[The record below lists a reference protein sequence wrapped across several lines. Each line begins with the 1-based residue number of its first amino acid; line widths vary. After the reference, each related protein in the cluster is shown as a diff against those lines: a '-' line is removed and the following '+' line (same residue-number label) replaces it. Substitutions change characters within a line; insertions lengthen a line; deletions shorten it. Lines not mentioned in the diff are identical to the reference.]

1 MKRVAILG
9 STGSVGTQ
17 ALSVIASN
25 PRRLRPVLL
34 SCKSRVDMLR
44 NQIQR
49 FHPEAVVI
57 ERKEDAA
64 EFRRE
69 YRDIKVYC
77 GAEGLDEALA
87 ETDFDVVL
95 NALVGIAGLKPT
107 LAAIKKGEE
116 AGRDRDSQNGPIS
129 VALANKETLVTGG
142 RLVTEAANKAGVPL
156 VPVDSEHSAIFQC
169 LQGNQE
175 NPIKRI
181 SLTASGGP
189 FRGYDRELLSAVT
202 LGDALQHPNWKMGRK
217 ITVDSAT
224 MLNKGFEIIEAKWL
238 YNIEA
243 SRIEVAIHPQSII
256 HSLVEFEDGA
266 LLAQLG
272 NPDMKVPISY
282 AFSWPERWATDN
294 RALDLIGLRS
304 LFFEEPQGEGRRS
317 LDMAYRVLRE
327 SEESGC
333 DSGSVVLNSANE
345 ALVELFL
352 AGKIPFL
359 TIIDTLE
366 RILDRHTAKKI
377 ETVEDIF
384 EVDKEARRA
393 VARRWK

>member
-25 PRRLRPVLL
+25 PRRLNPVLL
-34 SCKSRVDMLR
+34 TCKSRVDMLR

-69 YRDIKVYC
+69 YRDIKVYY

-87 ETDFDVVL
+87 EIDYDVVL

-107 LAAIKKGEE
+107 LAAINKG
-116 AGRDRDSQNGPIS
+116 GVSI
-129 VALANKETLVTGG
+129 ALANKETLVTGG
-142 RLVTEAANKAGVPL
+142 RIVTEAAGKANVSL

-169 LQGNQE
+169 LQGNLE

-181 SLTASGGP
+181 ILTASGGP
-189 FRGYDRELLSAVT
+189 FRGYDRDRLSSVT
-202 LGDALQHPNWKMGRK
+202 LADALQHPNWKMGRK

-238 YNIEA
+238 YGIEA

-294 RALDLIGLRS
+294 RALDIIGLRS
-304 LFFEEPQGEGRRS
+304 LFFEEPLGEGRRS
-317 LDMAYRVLRE
+317 LDMAYRVLRA
-327 SEESGC
+327 SEETGC

-352 AGKIPFL
+352 AGKIPFI

-366 RILDRHTAKKI
+366 RILDRHEPKKL
-377 ETVEDIF
+377 ETIDEVF

>member
-25 PRRLRPVLL
+25 PRRLNPVLL
-34 SCKSRVDMLR
+34 TCKSRVDMLR

-69 YRDIKVYC
+69 YRDIKVYY

-87 ETDFDVVL
+87 EIDYDVVL

-107 LAAIKKGEE
+107 LAAINKG
-116 AGRDRDSQNGPIS
+116 GVSI
-129 VALANKETLVTGG
+129 ALANKETLVTGG
-142 RLVTEAANKAGVPL
+142 RIVTEAAGKANVSL

-169 LQGNQE
+169 LQGNLE

-181 SLTASGGP
+181 ILTASGGP
-189 FRGYDRELLSAVT
+189 FRGYDRERLSSVT
-202 LGDALQHPNWKMGRK
+202 LADALQHPNWKMGRK

-238 YNIEA
+238 YGIEA

-294 RALDLIGLRS
+294 RALDIIGLRS
-304 LFFEEPQGEGRRS
+304 LFFEEPLGEGRRS
-317 LDMAYRVLRE
+317 LDMAYRVLRA
-327 SEESGC
+327 SEETGC

-352 AGKIPFL
+352 AGKIPFI

-366 RILDRHTAKKI
+366 RILDRHEPKKL
-377 ETVEDIF
+377 ETIDEVF

>member
-25 PRRLRPVLL
+25 PRRLKPVLL

-69 YRDIKVYC
+69 YHDIKVYC
-77 GAEGLDEALA
+77 GASGLDEALA
-87 ETDFDVVL
+87 DTDFDIML

-107 LAAIKKGEE
+107 LAAIKKGAEI
-116 AGRDRDSQNGPIS
+116 GGIS

-142 RLVTEAANKAGVPL
+142 RLVTEAARKAGVPL

-181 SLTASGGP
+181 ILTASGGP
-189 FRGYDRELLSAVT
+189 FRGYDRERLSAVT

-238 YNIEA
+238 YGIEA

-304 LFFEEPQGEGRRS
+304 LFFEEPLGEGRRS

-327 SEESGC
+327 SEETGH
-333 DSGSVVLNSANE
+333 DSGSIVLNSANE

-366 RILDRHTAKKI
+366 RILDRHESKQI
-377 ETVEDIF
+377 ETIGDIF

>member
-25 PRRLRPVLL
+25 PRRLNPVLL
-34 SCKSRVDMLR
+34 TCKSRVDMLR

-49 FHPEAVVI
+49 FHPEAVVV
-57 ERKEDAA
+57 ERKEDAT

-69 YRDIKVYC
+69 YRDIRVYC
-77 GAEGLDEALA
+77 GNTGLEEAIA
-87 ETDFDVVL
+87 ETDFDLVL
-95 NALVGIAGLKPT
+95 NAVVGIAGLNPT
-107 LAAIKKGEE
+107 LAAIEKG
-116 AGRDRDSQNGPIS
+116 GKTGGIS

-142 RLVTEAANKAGVPL
+142 RLVMDAARKASVPI

-181 SLTASGGP
+181 ILTASGGP
-189 FRGYDRELLSAVT
+189 FRGYDREHLAAVT

-238 YNIEA
+238 YGIEA
-243 SRIEVAIHPQSII
+243 SRIEVAIHPQSIV

-333 DSGSVVLNSANE
+333 DSGSIVLNSANE

-352 AGKIPFL
+352 AGKISFL

-366 RILDRHTAKKI
+366 RILDRHTPKKI
-377 ETVEDIF
+377 ETVQDIF
-384 EVDKEARRA
+384 EVDREARRA
-393 VARRWK
+393 VARRVK

>member
-1 MKRVAILG
+1 MKRIAILG

-25 PRRLRPVLL
+25 PRRLKPVLL
-34 SCKSRVDMLR
+34 SCKSRIDMLR

-69 YRDIKVYC
+69 YRDIKVFC

-87 ETDFDVVL
+87 ETDFDLVL

-107 LAAIKKGEE
+107 LAAIKKGSEK
-116 AGRDRDSQNGPIS
+116 GGVT

-142 RLVTEAANKAGVPL
+142 RLVTEAAGRASVPI

-169 LQGNQE
+169 LQGNPE

-181 SLTASGGP
+181 ILTASGGP
-189 FRGYDRELLSAVT
+189 FRGYDREHLSAVT

-238 YNIEA
+238 YGIEA

-272 NPDMKVPISY
+272 NPDMKIPISY

-304 LFFEEPQGEGRRS
+304 LFFEEPLGEGRRS

-333 DSGSVVLNSANE
+333 DSGSIVLNSANE

-366 RILDRHTAKKI
+366 RILDRHVPKKI
-377 ETVEDIF
+377 ETIEDIF

-393 VARRWK
+393 VAKRWK

>member
-1 MKRVAILG
+1 M
-9 STGSVGTQ
+9 
-17 ALSVIASN
+17 
-25 PRRLRPVLL
+25 
-34 SCKSRVDMLR
+34 
-44 NQIQR
+44 
-49 FHPEAVVI
+49 
-57 ERKEDAA
+57 
-64 EFRRE
+64 
-69 YRDIKVYC
+69 
-77 GAEGLDEALA
+77 
-87 ETDFDVVL
+87 L

-107 LAAIKKGEE
+107 LAAIKKGGETD
-116 AGRDRDSQNGPIS
+116 GIS

-142 RLVTEAANKAGVPL
+142 RLVTEAARKAGVPL

-181 SLTASGGP
+181 ILTASGGP
-189 FRGYDRELLSAVT
+189 FRGYDRERLSSVT

-238 YNIEA
+238 YGIEA

-304 LFFEEPQGEGRRS
+304 LFFEEPLGEGRRS

-327 SEESGC
+327 SEETGR
-333 DSGSVVLNSANE
+333 DSGSIVLNSANE

-366 RILDRHTAKKI
+366 RILDRHDAKKI
-377 ETVEDIF
+377 ETIDDIF
-384 EVDKEARRA
+384 EVDKDARKA
-393 VARRWK
+393 VAKRWK

>member
-1 MKRVAILG
+1 MKRVAVLG

-25 PRRLRPVLL
+25 PRRIKPVLL
-34 SCKSRVDMLR
+34 TCKSRIDMLR

-64 EFRRE
+64 EFKRE
-69 YRDIKVYC
+69 YKDIKVYC
-77 GAEGLDEALA
+77 GAEGLEEAIA
-87 ETDFDVVL
+87 ETEFDVML

-107 LAAIKKGEE
+107 LAAIYKG
-116 AGRDRDSQNGPIS
+116 GVS

-142 RLVTEAANKAGVPL
+142 RIVTEAARNAGVPL

-181 SLTASGGP
+181 ILTASGGP
-189 FRGYDRELLSAVT
+189 FRGYDRERLSAVT
-202 LGDALQHPNWKMGRK
+202 LADALQHPNWKMGRK

-238 YNIEA
+238 YGIEA

-294 RALDLIGLRS
+294 RALDIIGLRS
-304 LFFEEPQGEGRRS
+304 LFFEEPIGEGRKS
-317 LDMAYRVLRE
+317 LDMAYRVLRV
-327 SEESGC
+327 SEETGC

-345 ALVELFL
+345 ALVDLFL
-352 AGKIPFL
+352 SGKISFL

-366 RILDRHTAKKI
+366 RILDRHEPKKL
-377 ETVEDIF
+377 ESVEEIF

-393 VARRWK
+393 VAKRWK

>member
-1 MKRVAILG
+1 MKRVAVLG

-25 PRRLRPVLL
+25 PRRIKPVLL
-34 SCKSRVDMLR
+34 TCKSRIDMLR

-64 EFRRE
+64 EFKRE
-69 YRDIKVYC
+69 YKGIRVYC
-77 GAEGLDEALA
+77 GAEGLEEAIA
-87 ETDFDVVL
+87 ETEFDVML

-107 LAAIKKGEE
+107 LAAIYKG
-116 AGRDRDSQNGPIS
+116 GVS

-142 RLVTEAANKAGVPL
+142 RIVTEAARNAGVPL

-181 SLTASGGP
+181 ILTASGGP
-189 FRGYDRELLSAVT
+189 FRGYDRERLSAVT
-202 LGDALQHPNWKMGRK
+202 LADALQHPNWKMGRK

-238 YNIEA
+238 YGIEA

-294 RALDLIGLRS
+294 RALDIIGLRS
-304 LFFEEPQGEGRRS
+304 LFFEEPIGEGRKS
-317 LDMAYRVLRE
+317 LDMAYRVLRV
-327 SEESGC
+327 SEETGC

-345 ALVELFL
+345 ALVDLFL
-352 AGKIPFL
+352 AGKISFL

-366 RILDRHTAKKI
+366 RILDRHEPKKL
-377 ETVEDIF
+377 ESVEEIF
-384 EVDKEARRA
+384 EIDKEARRA
-393 VARRWK
+393 VAKRWK